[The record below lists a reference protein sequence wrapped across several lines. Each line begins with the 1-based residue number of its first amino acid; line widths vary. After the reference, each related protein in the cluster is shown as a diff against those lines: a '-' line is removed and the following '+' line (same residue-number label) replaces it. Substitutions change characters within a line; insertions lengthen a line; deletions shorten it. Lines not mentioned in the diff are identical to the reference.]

1 MKIVLDWFNEEQLEK
16 YRIQDMVLKEVYNTG
31 KVIVFK
37 GGTALQRIYGLDRFS
52 EDLDFDL
59 RLEDIVEIDRA
70 LEDLDSNIIKVEN
83 AWEEEIIRKS
93 YMYVYPLDFYS
104 KTLNKTITLKIDAMF
119 EECIMEPRKK
129 SVILGE
135 SPAIIYVMH
144 EVEILAEKVMAIIN
158 ENRNQP
164 RDLYDL
170 RFLLAG
176 GVPIDKHLI
185 FLKSQSSQFGYKHKY
200 SLKRFEDRV
209 SSLEN
214 KWEELGPYV
223 KMLPKFRETADYV
236 LGKFRLT

>member
-16 YRIQDMVLKEVYNTG
+16 YRIQDMILKEVYNTG

-59 RLEDIVEIDRA
+59 RLEDIVEIDGA

-83 AWEEEIIRKS
+83 AWKEEIIRKS

-158 ENRNQP
+158 ANRNQP
-164 RDLYDL
+164 
-170 RFLLAG
+170 
-176 GVPIDKHLI
+176 
-185 FLKSQSSQFGYKHKY
+185 
-200 SLKRFEDRV
+200 
-209 SSLEN
+209 
-214 KWEELGPYV
+214 
-223 KMLPKFRETADYV
+223 
-236 LGKFRLT
+236 